1 MNNSNVD
8 FKHNRKAITLAF
20 LFAMKARVGVREDVD
35 SSWDV
40 IRMRMSPLSAWN
52 DATRENVAEGNA
64 CGRESI
70 FSIIEHGSGS
80 KSRKSTKSLVHRLVV
95 HRPRHGWLLISPA
108 IS

>member
-1 MNNSNVD
+1 
-8 FKHNRKAITLAF
+8 
-20 LFAMKARVGVREDVD
+20 
-35 SSWDV
+35 
-40 IRMRMSPLSAWN
+40 MRMSPLSAWN

-95 HRPRHGWLLISPA
+95 HRLVVHRPRHGWLLISPA

>member
-1 MNNSNVD
+1 
-8 FKHNRKAITLAF
+8 
-20 LFAMKARVGVREDVD
+20 MKARVGVREDVD